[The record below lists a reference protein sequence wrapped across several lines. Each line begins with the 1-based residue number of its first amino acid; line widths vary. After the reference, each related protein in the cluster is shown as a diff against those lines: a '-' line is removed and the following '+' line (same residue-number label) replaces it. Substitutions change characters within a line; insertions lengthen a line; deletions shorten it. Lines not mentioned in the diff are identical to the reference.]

1 MSSALPP
8 SNTAPSIRPSKSM
21 ITRSP
26 VWLGRGSAGASYSWK
41 RLAKRSSAP
50 AIVSSPTSATR
61 RVSSIFLRSTSGTSG
76 STSSAMVNSRS
87 APSSNEVTS
96 ILGRSAGRSSWSA
109 IAFCDPRLTACSST
123 SPITERPYC
132 LRSRAIGTLPG
143 RKPGMRMRPFS
154 SSSRWA
160 TWPAISA
167 ASTTTLYSRFRPSA
181 DNSVT
186 CISLRLAFRL
196 QRAGPGDSR
205 ATLVRAKGLEPPR
218 PCSHEDLNLARLP
231 IPPRPPDVRG
241 APGTSRAPIT

>member
-1 MSSALPP
+1 
-8 SNTAPSIRPSKSM
+8 
-21 ITRSP
+21 
-26 VWLGRGSAGASYSWK
+26 
-41 RLAKRSSAP
+41 
-50 AIVSSPTSATR
+50 
-61 RVSSIFLRSTSGTSG
+61 
-76 STSSAMVNSRS
+76 MVNSRS

-109 IAFCDPRLTACSST
+109 IAFCEPRLTACSST

-196 QRAGPGDSR
+196 QRAETRRLPGDFGAGEGTRTPTAVQPRGPKPRASTNSATPARCPRRPGHETRPYNIVRRAANSRQPSERSR
-205 ATLVRAKGLEPPR
+205 ASGPQAASCPMRPR
-218 PCSHEDLNLARLP
+218 RNSA
-231 IPPRPPDVRG
+231 
-241 APGTSRAPIT
+241 A